1 MGSPFSDQP
10 HCTCDIRKPALPVS
24 LTLSQWVISWHVT
37 SDIMN
42 TCLMDSPDWDVSVG
56 VTFSAGMSSYAG
68 AEVVQLKHV
77 FVWCGVTSRNGLQA
91 CDCIHAP
98 LAVFL
103 MSGACWRDAAWFS
116 APQMISCCFGCSKR
130 FTWPPLCSSHPTCCG
145 GRRWQLFI
153 RVICSHLAHD
163 GQGWSSDLLPL
174 PPSHL
179 LSDRME
185 ITSRQAPG
193 LMYSLLMWKA

>member
-1 MGSPFSDQP
+1 
-10 HCTCDIRKPALPVS
+10 
-24 LTLSQWVISWHVT
+24 
-37 SDIMN
+37 
-42 TCLMDSPDWDVSVG
+42 MDSPDWDVSVIVCG
-56 VTFSAGMSSYAG
+56 VTFSVGVFLHAG

-98 LAVFL
+98 LQCFWWVVHVGETL
-103 MSGACWRDAAWFS
+103 CGSRLHRWF
-116 APQMISCCFGCSKR
+116 PV
-130 FTWPPLCSSHPTCCG
+130 TWPLLCSSHPTCCG

-163 GQGWSSDLLPL
+163 GQRWSSDLLPL
-174 PPSHL
+174 SPSHL
-179 LSDRME
+179 LSDWME

-193 LMYSLLMWKA
+193 LMYSLLIWKA